1 MNLNQLE
8 YFVNAAETLNFTST
22 AKKFYISQTAIT
34 QQIKALEDHLGEEL
48 FYRKNKKLSLTP
60 VGKVFYQE
68 CKAILIRTS
77 DALEKVHLAA
87 NGIIGDLRIGV
98 IDGYEK
104 TNISDSIRN
113 FHNEYPNVSLKFL
126 IKSYR
131 DLWSML
137 ENNDLDIIF
146 NTIFESFNEERYSRI
161 KIEDYPVM
169 TVLHPTHPLSGRNI
183 INIKDF
189 YNENF
194 IALSFDDKDM
204 KYENSI
210 LNYMNISDIKPN
222 IIQYSNDIETIL
234 LMVSSGLGIA
244 LIPQFAVIFYN
255 QSQNLSIIPV
265 ESDANLSLSIN
276 AIWNSHNTNSSI
288 EKFVSSIYLK

>member
-8 YFVNAAETLNFTST
+8 YFVNAAETLNFTNT

-34 QQIKALEDHLGEEL
+34 QQIKALEEYVGEEL

-87 NGIIGDLRIGV
+87 NGIIGELRIGV

-104 TNISDSIRN
+104 TNISDLIRN
-113 FHNEYPNVSLKFL
+113 FHNEYPNVSLKFV
-126 IKSYR
+126 IKSYKE
-131 DLWSML
+131 LWNML

-146 NTIFESFNEERYSRI
+146 NMIFESFNEEKYSKMQI
-161 KIEDYPVM
+161 GKYPVM
-169 TVLHPTHPLSGRNI
+169 AILHPTHPLSGRSS
-183 INIKDF
+183 ININDF

-194 IALSFDDKDM
+194 IALSFADKDM

-210 LNYMNISDIKPN
+210 LHYMNINEIKPN

-234 LMVSSGLGIA
+234 LMVSSGLGIS
-244 LIPQFAVIFYN
+244 LIPKFAVIFYN

-265 ESDANLSLSIN
+265 ESEENLSFCIN
-276 AIWNSHNTNSSI
+276 AVWNSQNTNSSI
-288 EKFVSSIYLK
+288 EKFLNSISLK

>member
-113 FHNEYPNVSLKFL
+113 FHNEYPNVSLKFV

-131 DLWSML
+131 ELWSML

-210 LNYMNISDIKPN
+210 LKYMNISDIKPN

-276 AIWNSHNTNSSI
+276 AIWNSDNTNSSI

>member
-34 QQIKALEDHLGEEL
+34 QQIKALEEHLGEEL

-113 FHNEYPNVSLKFL
+113 FHNEYPNVSLKFV
-126 IKSYR
+126 IKSYKE
-131 DLWSML
+131 LWSML

-146 NTIFESFNEERYSRI
+146 NTIFEDFNEERYNMI

>member
-34 QQIKALEDHLGEEL
+34 QQIKALEEHLGEEL

-113 FHNEYPNVSLKFL
+113 FHNEYPNVSLKFV
-126 IKSYR
+126 IKSYKE
-131 DLWSML
+131 LWSML

-146 NTIFESFNEERYSRI
+146 NTIFEDFNEERYNMI

-210 LNYMNISDIKPN
+210 LKYMNISDIKPN

-276 AIWNSHNTNSSI
+276 AIWNSDNTNSSI

>member
-113 FHNEYPNVSLKFL
+113 FHNEYPNVSLKFV
-126 IKSYR
+126 IKSYKE
-131 DLWSML
+131 LWSML

-265 ESDANLSLSIN
+265 ESDANLSLNIN

>member
-48 FYRKNKKLSLTP
+48 FYRNNKKLSLTP

-77 DALEKVHLAA
+77 DALEKVQLAA

-113 FHNEYPNVSLKFL
+113 FHNEYPNVSLKFV

-131 DLWSML
+131 ELWSML

-210 LNYMNISDIKPN
+210 LKYMNISDIKPN

>member
-34 QQIKALEDHLGEEL
+34 QQIKALEEHLGEEL

-113 FHNEYPNVSLKFL
+113 FHNEFL
-126 IKSYR
+126 MFRSK
-131 DLWSML
+131 
-137 ENNDLDIIF
+137 
-146 NTIFESFNEERYSRI
+146 
-161 KIEDYPVM
+161 
-169 TVLHPTHPLSGRNI
+169 
-183 INIKDF
+183 
-189 YNENF
+189 
-194 IALSFDDKDM
+194 
-204 KYENSI
+204 
-210 LNYMNISDIKPN
+210 
-222 IIQYSNDIETIL
+222 
-234 LMVSSGLGIA
+234 
-244 LIPQFAVIFYN
+244 
-255 QSQNLSIIPV
+255 
-265 ESDANLSLSIN
+265 
-276 AIWNSHNTNSSI
+276 
-288 EKFVSSIYLK
+288 

>member
-8 YFVNAAETLNFTST
+8 YFVNAAETLNFTNT

-34 QQIKALEDHLGEEL
+34 QQIKALEEYVGEEL

-113 FHNEYPNVSLKFL
+113 FHNEYPNVSLKFV

-131 DLWSML
+131 ELWSML

>member
-34 QQIKALEDHLGEEL
+34 QQIKALEEHLGEEL

-113 FHNEYPNVSLKFL
+113 FHNEYPNVSLKFV
-126 IKSYR
+126 IKSYKE
-131 DLWSML
+131 LWSML

-146 NTIFESFNEERYSRI
+146 NTIFEDFNEERYNMI

-210 LNYMNISDIKPN
+210 LKYMNISDIKPN

>member
-48 FYRKNKKLSLTP
+48 FYRNNKKLSLTP

-77 DALEKVHLAA
+77 DALEKVQLAA

-113 FHNEYPNVSLKFL
+113 FHNEYPNVSLKFV

-131 DLWSML
+131 ELWSML

-161 KIEDYPVM
+161 KIEDYPAM

>member
-113 FHNEYPNVSLKFL
+113 FHNEYPNVSLKFV

-131 DLWSML
+131 ELWSML

>member
-48 FYRKNKKLSLTP
+48 FYRNNKKLSLTP

-113 FHNEYPNVSLKFL
+113 FHNEYPNVSLKFV
-126 IKSYR
+126 IKSYKE
-131 DLWSML
+131 LWSML

-146 NTIFESFNEERYSRI
+146 NTIFEDFNEERYNMI

-210 LNYMNISDIKPN
+210 LKYMNISDIKPN

>member
-48 FYRKNKKLSLTP
+48 FYRNNKKLSLTP

-113 FHNEYPNVSLKFL
+113 FHNEYPNVSLKFV

-131 DLWSML
+131 ELWSML

>member
-113 FHNEYPNVSLKFL
+113 FHNEYPNVSLKFV

-131 DLWSML
+131 ELWSML

-146 NTIFESFNEERYSRI
+146 NTIFESFNEERYSMI

>member
-113 FHNEYPNVSLKFL
+113 FHNEYPNVSLKFV

-131 DLWSML
+131 ELWSML

-265 ESDANLSLSIN
+265 ESDANLSLNIN